1 MKKKQFL
8 ALALSVVM
16 AGGMLAG
23 CGSSN
28 GSSSSSKGDAKDEVV
43 TLKWIQVG
51 NGMPKDYDEWL
62 AQINP
67 YLEEKIGVNVDMEI
81 VPWGDWDN
89 RRSVI
94 TNSGEYFDIL
104 FTDQNRYSSEV
115 NTGALMDITDLLKD
129 NASEL
134 YDMIPEDYWKA
145 VEVNGKIY
153 GVPTY
158 KDSSLSEYFVWDQDI
173 ADKYNIDVN
182 SVTDFNTLYDALKT
196 VKEGEGG
203 SPYFMSKNGANFLL
217 NLNYDDLSSGLPA
230 SALNTAMTPRP
241 LSIRWMTKK
250 SFPTWTLFVKCIRKV
265 SSTEMLRQQMI
276 PANTQCSLLHRD
288 GAALQKQHGARTM
301 VSPIVQQYSMATQS
315 FPTQPYVVPSMV
327 STPDANTRTK
337 HFSF

>member
-8 ALALSVVM
+8 ALALSAVM

-28 GSSSSSKGDAKDEVV
+28 GSSSSSKSDAKDEVV

-67 YLEEKIGVNVDMEI
+67 YLEEKIGVNVDM
-81 VPWGDWDN
+81 D
-89 RRSVI
+89 I

-145 VEVNGKIY
+145 VEVNEKI
-153 GVPTY
+153 
-158 KDSSLSEYFVWDQDI
+158 
-173 ADKYNIDVN
+173 
-182 SVTDFNTLYDALKT
+182 
-196 VKEGEGG
+196 
-203 SPYFMSKNGANFLL
+203 
-217 NLNYDDLSSGLPA
+217 
-230 SALNTAMTPRP
+230 
-241 LSIRWMTKK
+241 
-250 SFPTWTLFVKCIRKV
+250 
-265 SSTEMLRQQMI
+265 
-276 PANTQCSLLHRD
+276 
-288 GAALQKQHGARTM
+288 
-301 VSPIVQQYSMATQS
+301 
-315 FPTQPYVVPSMV
+315 
-327 STPDANTRTK
+327 
-337 HFSF
+337 